1 MARTTRPGLPLRSL
15 WWHGLSSPCARH
27 LSFMAAAIGLA
38 LSLPAAAA
46 SSKPDLAKGLV
57 LHWPLDKDASDTSG
71 HGLDGTIHGA
81 TPVAKGRV
89 GGAFNFD
96 GADDYISIPPK
107 ATSGLLW
114 ATFAMWVNTTQSLAN
129 SLFWRNPALMGV
141 ATGGYGS
148 RDMALMLKEGRPAFF
163 HGLFQEGADVAWFS
177 RVSIADGKW
186 HHIALVNRGPRT
198 CLYVDGRK
206 VPGEAF
212 LFGSSGGR
220 YLGPMRDAV
229 AGREIGATRLF
240 LGATNFPG
248 KSGETP
254 VAFYRGLIDD
264 FRIWRRPLTPA
275 DIAALMATAA
285 RR

>member
-1 MARTTRPGLPLRSL
+1 MARCRPSSTFPSL
-15 WWHGLSSPCARH
+15 TWANAECISRI
-27 LSFMAAAIGLA
+27 AA
-38 LSLPAAAA
+38 
-46 SSKPDLAKGLV
+46 
-57 LHWPLDKDASDTSG
+57 
-71 HGLDGTIHGA
+71 
-81 TPVAKGRV
+81 
-89 GGAFNFD
+89 
-96 GADDYISIPPK
+96 GADPLLLISFT
-107 ATSGLLW
+107 A
-114 ATFAMWVNTTQSLAN
+114 
-129 SLFWRNPALMGV
+129 
-141 ATGGYGS
+141 
-148 RDMALMLKEGRPAFF
+148 
-163 HGLFQEGADVAWFS
+163 FS
-177 RVSIADGKW
+177 RVSVADGKW

-240 LGATNFPG
+240 LGATNLPG

-285 RR
+285 R

>member
-1 MARTTRPGLPLRSL
+1 
-15 WWHGLSSPCARH
+15 
-27 LSFMAAAIGLA
+27 MAAAIVLV
-38 LSLPAAAA
+38 LSLPAAGA
-46 SSKPDLAKGLV
+46 SSKPDLARALV
-57 LHWPLDKDASDTSG
+57 LHWPLDKDASDASG

-81 TPVAKGRV
+81 TPVAKGRI

-96 GADDYISIPPK
+96 GTNDYISIPSK
-107 ATSGLLW
+107 ATEGLLW
-114 ATFAMWVNTTQSLAN
+114 ATFAMWVKTTQSLAN

-177 RVSIADGKW
+177 RVSVADGKW

-229 AGREIGATRLF
+229 AGREIGDTRLF

-264 FRIWRRPLTPA
+264 FRIWRRPLAPS
-275 DIAALMATAA
+275 DLAALLATATG
-285 RR
+285 R